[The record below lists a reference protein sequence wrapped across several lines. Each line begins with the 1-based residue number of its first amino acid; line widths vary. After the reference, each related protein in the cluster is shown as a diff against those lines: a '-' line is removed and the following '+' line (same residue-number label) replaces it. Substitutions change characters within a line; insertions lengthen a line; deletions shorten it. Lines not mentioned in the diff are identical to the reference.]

1 MTQIKNNNKHS
12 FFSQELFLGC
22 QSACYFLIVFLIALT
37 FWIGAK
43 FFNEIKIFNRPG
55 LNAPTVSVSGEGK
68 IFARPDVGRLSF
80 SAEAESLDVAE
91 AQRLSAEVI
100 NNAIKFLKNFGFDE
114 KDLKTA
120 SYEISPLYDFPKGRR
135 EFRGYRVSQG
145 MEIKIRDLNRTG
157 AVLEG
162 LAIAGVKNIGALNF
176 EIDQMKDL
184 QNQARQKAIEDAK
197 EKAQKLV
204 FDLGAR
210 LGKIVSF
217 SESGANGPIFA
228 LKTFGAAENEFGR
241 PEVPV
246 GENEIAVFVTLVFE
260 LK

>member
-1 MTQIKNNNKHS
+1 MVQTKNNNKHS

-22 QSACYFLIVFLIALT
+22 QSACYFLIILLIALT

-43 FFNEIKIFNRPG
+43 FFNEIKIFNRPN
-55 LNAPTVSVSGEGK
+55 LNTPTISVSGEGK

-91 AQRLSAEVI
+91 AQRSSAEVI
-100 NNAIKFLKNFGFDE
+100 NNAIKFLRNSGFAE
-114 KDLKTA
+114 QDLKTA
-120 SYEISPLYDFPKGRR
+120 SYAIAPFYDFPKGRR
-135 EFRGYRVSQG
+135 EFRGYRVSQS
-145 MEIKIRDLNRTG
+145 MEIKIRDLGKTG
-157 AVLEG
+157 AILKG
-162 LAIAGVKNIGALNF
+162 LAAAGVKNIGALNF
-176 EIDQMKDL
+176 EIDQTKDV

-197 EKAQKLV
+197 KKAQELASV
-204 FDLGAR
+204 LGVR

-217 SESGANGPIFA
+217 SESGQTPPIFA
-228 LKTFGAAENEFGR
+228 LKTFGAAENEFGQ

-246 GENEIAVFVTLVFE
+246 GENEIAAFVTLVFE